1 MTDDPLCPAIEAQL
15 IEAFLA
21 RREVGD
27 AEAAHS
33 EGCAR
38 CGAARSELARL
49 GNLLSTPAAELERPR
64 ARAILATA
72 RAALDETP
80 RSVRPRATP
89 GLPPGFGRELAR
101 LLGFAALPL
110 PLLAIAYVG
119 LASVGGA
126 LLGDLLPAFL
136 APVVGLVLATAAASW
151 LGLVYGALPFV
162 AHYRTRRRAFRN
174 DEVIA

>member
-1 MTDDPLCPAIEAQL
+1 MKDDSRCPEIEAQL

-38 CGAARSELARL
+38 CGAARAELSRL
-49 GNLLSTPAAELERPR
+49 GNVLSLPVAELESDR
-64 ARAILATA
+64 AGAILAAA
-72 RAALDETP
+72 RAALDETS
-80 RSVRPRATP
+80 RSVRPDAAAA
-89 GLPPGFGRELAR
+89 LPPGFGRELAR

-110 PLLAIAYVG
+110 PLLVLAYAG
-119 LASVGGA
+119 LANVGGT
-126 LLGDLLPAFL
+126 LLRDLLPPFL
-136 APVVGLVLATAAASW
+136 APVVGLALAVSAASW
-151 LGLVYGALPFV
+151 LGLAYGALPFV
-162 AHYRTRRRAFRN
+162 AHYRTHRRAFRN